1 VFHVGLVTEV
11 RPAEGMLV
19 VQRFVDESFILC
31 STFET
36 DDFSIIP
43 DHKMNMLIETNIII
57 VISISS
63 VAGLT
68 FVLSDGSRTLL
79 VPCDG
84 RLRDVY
90 LVYSSFNSNTKVVF
104 HGSHFFHPF
113 PSQAF
118 PNLLTDCMP
127 SCVFNEVNM
136 LRQEVFWMMM
146 TCTINQQDVMW
157 GKLNFSVLSWGYIT
171 SLCRGLGIVP
181 SKKKLVSAAL
191 SLDEYF
197 FLIHRKKRGAS

>member
-1 VFHVGLVTEV
+1 MAQAPEPLHLPFYASFLRCQLTTGTFICYTEEAVFHVGLVTEV

-118 PNLLTDCMP
+118 PNLLSD
-127 SCVFNEVNM
+127 
-136 LRQEVFWMMM
+136 
-146 TCTINQQDVMW
+146 
-157 GKLNFSVLSWGYIT
+157 
-171 SLCRGLGIVP
+171 
-181 SKKKLVSAAL
+181 
-191 SLDEYF
+191 
-197 FLIHRKKRGAS
+197 

>member
-1 VFHVGLVTEV
+1 MDPVYSTDSYPIFCSHGQVGHVGLIILL
-11 RPAEGMLV
+11 RQK
-19 VQRFVDESFILC
+19 VQL
-31 STFET
+31 
-36 DDFSIIP
+36 
-43 DHKMNMLIETNIII
+43 
-57 VISISS
+57 
-63 VAGLT
+63 
-68 FVLSDGSRTLL
+68 
-79 VPCDG
+79 
-84 RLRDVY
+84 
-90 LVYSSFNSNTKVVF
+90 
-104 HGSHFFHPF
+104 
-113 PSQAF
+113 AF

-127 SCVFNEVNM
+127 SCDFNEDNM